1 MSVIL
6 HEPLLKKKS
15 HKTGRYFRINFSKI
29 NNYESITNFL
39 SLFAKRYNISYANL
53 CWYCCNKGFENVID
67 KLQKHYENDKET
79 ERPKQSRSIIQSL
92 KSSTQSFF
100 DRFKDIDSLLSA
112 LKKGKVSYD
121 DVTNHITRCRI
132 ITVGIDN
139 THPSLSKH
147 NRLIDSKRDTKKED
161 TRIKWYKQK
170 VTETLKE
177 EIKVIPKTKN
187 ANIMSSIPEGY
198 EEIPASRVTF
208 SEDDHHKPEI
218 KEEEKEEPAELFFSY
233 TSTPEQ
239 IEMERQEAEDYKE
252 ETRIAKKKL
261 RLYNEYL
268 KEKAIIA
275 ELVDDYKREDSSIL
289 IKKKNERTYPP
300 KVPVVDDLIFS
311 VLEEEYNTRSGNQ

>member
-39 SLFAKRYNISYANL
+39 RLFAKRYNISYANL

-177 EIKVIPKTKN
+177 EIKVIPKTKTKTY
-187 ANIMSSIPEGY
+187 SSIPEGC
-198 EEIPASRVTF
+198 EVIPASRITF
-208 SEDDHHKPEI
+208 SEDGKPI
-218 KEEEKEEPAELFFSY
+218 LEEEEREEPADLFFSFN
-233 TSTPEQ
+233 TTPEQ
-239 IEMERQEAEDYKE
+239 REMERQEEEDAKE
-252 ETRIAKKKL
+252 ETRIAKEKL

-268 KEKAIIA
+268 KEKDIIS
-275 ELVDDYKREDSSIL
+275 EIIEDEDEEIEIPLTVTPLS
-289 IKKKNERTYPP
+289 
-300 KVPVVDDLIFS
+300 KVSYDLIS
-311 VLEEEYNTRSGNQ
+311 GVLEEEEEYNTSSGNQ